1 MHADRLLTPFLHLLD
16 QQHQRGGF
24 IGLGDVDVV
33 LELAEAGVAG
43 DALNGAEAGAALGHG
58 GDQAVVTRQWWKV
71 CRLTTEGKPASSSR
85 SRTVVSQDV
94 GLAGSGGPGTSTLSR
109 LSKLAFRQLLRRGNG
124 SGQSVPWF

>member
-1 MHADRLLTPFLHLLD
+1 VHADRLLTPFLHLLD

-94 GLAGSGGPGTSTLSR
+94 GLAGSGGPGHEHALEVVEAGFPTTTS
-109 LSKLAFRQLLRRGNG
+109 
-124 SGQSVPWF
+124 